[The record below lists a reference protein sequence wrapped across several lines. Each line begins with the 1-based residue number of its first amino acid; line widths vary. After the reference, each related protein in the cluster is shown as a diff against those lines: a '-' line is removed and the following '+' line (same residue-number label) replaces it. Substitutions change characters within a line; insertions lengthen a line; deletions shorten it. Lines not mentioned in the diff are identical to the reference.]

1 MTNSMSLCRL
11 RVLQVMY
18 FMNSVENVI
27 RYFKKH
33 QLLNFYKYDT
43 EKKTLVLTMSI
54 GLSCTKPNLRK
65 IPGV

>member
-1 MTNSMSLCRL
+1 
-11 RVLQVMY
+11 MY

-65 IPGV
+65 IPEV

>member
-43 EKKTLVLTMSI
+43 EEKRLVLTISVS
-54 GLSCTKPNLRK
+54 LSCTKPSLRK
-65 IPGV
+65 IPEV

>member
-33 QLLNFYKYDT
+33 QLLNFYKYDI
-43 EKKTLVLTMSI
+43 EKES
-54 GLSCTKPNLRK
+54 GLDHEH
-65 IPGV
+65 